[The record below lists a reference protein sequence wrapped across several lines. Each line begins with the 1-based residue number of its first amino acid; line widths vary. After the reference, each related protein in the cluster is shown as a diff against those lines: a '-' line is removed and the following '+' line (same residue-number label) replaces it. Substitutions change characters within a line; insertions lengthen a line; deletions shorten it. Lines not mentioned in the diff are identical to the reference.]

1 MLGILHS
8 RGPVTMAESPWDF
21 KYGNLNEFCYC
32 KLQTEQQQPAAAF
45 INMYGLPANE
55 IMVKDRSK

>member
-1 MLGILHS
+1 
-8 RGPVTMAESPWDF
+8 MAESPWDF

-55 IMVKDRSK
+55 IMVRDRSK